1 MTVKTELANM
11 TTAFVTGGS
20 TGIGAAVVRKFVAE
34 KFHVGFIDNNADAG
48 RTLAAELGPDSVLFL
63 AGDVRDDPFQKEA
76 VRFTTERFGELT
88 AVFANAGIHQSNT
101 ILDASDE
108 DLNDIIDINVKGV
121 VYTLRHAVP
130 SLIRAGGG
138 SVVVMASDQA
148 IIGKRNSFAY
158 GMTKGALGQIS
169 KSLALD
175 LAPHR
180 IRVNAVC
187 PATIRTPLADRAMQR
202 WADNQFDGDPERAWQ
217 EEAKAHPIGRV
228 GTAEEVAELVYFLAS
243 DAASFITGSLHS
255 VDGGLTA
262 G

>member
-1 MTVKTELANM
+1 MK
-11 TTAFVTGGS
+11 TAFVTGGA
-20 TGIGAAVVRKFVAE
+20 TGIGASVIRKFVSE
-34 KFHVGFIDNNADAG
+34 TFRVGFIDNNADAG
-48 RTLAAELGPDSVLFL
+48 ERLAAELGPDSVLFL
-63 AGDVRDDPFQKEA
+63 AGDVRDNAFQKEA
-76 VRFTTERFGELT
+76 VRLTTDRFGDLST
-88 AVFANAGIHQSNT
+88 VFANAGIHQSNT
-101 ILDASDE
+101 ILDVSDD
-108 DLNDIIDINVKGV
+108 DLDTIVDINIKGIA
-121 VYTLRHAVP
+121 YTLRHAVP
-130 SLIRAGGG
+130 SLIRGGGG

-175 LAPHR
+175 LAQYG

-187 PATIRTPLADRAMQR
+187 PATIRTPLAERAMQR
-202 WADNQFDGDPERAWQ
+202 WADGAFGGNVDHAWQ

-228 GTAEEVAELVYFLAS
+228 GTREEVAELVYFLSS
-243 DAASFITGSLHS
+243 DAASFITGNLHS

>member
-1 MTVKTELANM
+1 MK
-11 TTAFVTGGS
+11 TAFVTGGA
-20 TGIGAAVVRKFVAE
+20 TGIGAATIRKFVSE
-34 KFHVGFIDNNADAG
+34 KVRVGFIDNNEDAG
-48 RTLAAELGPDSVLFL
+48 ETLAAELGSESVLFT
-63 AGDVRDDPFQKEA
+63 AGDVRDDAFQKEA
-76 VRFTTERFGELT
+76 VRLTTDRFGDLS

-101 ILDASDE
+101 ILDVSDD
-108 DLNDIIDINVKGV
+108 DLNAIVDINVKGV

-138 SVVVMASDQA
+138 AIVIMASDQA

-175 LAPHR
+175 LAQYG

-187 PATIRTPLADRAMQR
+187 PATIRTPLAERAMQR
-202 WADNQFDGDPERAWQ
+202 WADKDFDGDSNHAWR

-228 GTAEEVAELVYFLAS
+228 GSAEEVAELVYFLSS
-243 DAASFITGSLHS
+243 DAASFMTGSLHS